1 MKKLILFTLLILAIS
16 LSAIETDKL
25 LHFTCSAGIYSVSY
39 DFLNTTNL
47 SMDSIEGI
55 SFWLALGTGIGKEFY
70 DVSQGGIFDEEDICY
85 DLGGILTSIAF
96 KRYIRH
102 REYKQFMIML
112 GRNKAGVKVR
122 W

>member
-1 MKKLILFTLLILAIS
+1 MKKLLILFFLITVT
-16 LSAIETDKL
+16 LSAIETSDL
-25 LHFTCSAGIYSVSY
+25 AHTMACGGIYLISY
-39 DFLNTTNL
+39 DFLNTTSL

-70 DVSQGGIFDEEDICY
+70 DVSQGGIFDEYDICY

-112 GRNKAGVKVR
+112 RHNKIGLEYK

>member
-1 MKKLILFTLLILAIS
+1 MKKLILFTLLILAVS
-16 LSAIETDKL
+16 LTAIETSDL
-25 LHFTCSAGIYSVSY
+25 AHTMACGGIYLISY
-39 DFLNTTNL
+39 DFLNTTQL

-70 DVSQGGIFDEEDICY
+70 DVSQGGIFDEYDICY
-85 DLGGILTSIAF
+85 DVAGILTSIAF